1 MTWRSLLISNSGK
14 LSLQRKQILIQ
25 QSGESYTVP
34 IEDIAVIVI
43 EHRET
48 VITAPL
54 LSALAEHGATLLTC
68 DEQFLPCGQWLPYS
82 QYHRQLKTLKLQ
94 LGISVPLKKQLWQ
107 HIVKQK
113 ILNQAFAADETGN
126 DIAAKH
132 LRGLALEV
140 KSGDTG
146 NREAQAAALYFQ
158 AMFGETFTRSD
169 SNAVNA
175 HLNYSYAV
183 LRAAIARSLTLY
195 GWLPALG
202 LFHKSELNPF
212 NLADDFIEPLRPL
225 ADLTVR
231 DLYDKG
237 RLKNELTPNA
247 KQTLIRV
254 LHSQVSVDGQ
264 CFSTLAAID
273 RMIASFQPAL
283 QGKNAKLLKLPQV
296 LPLKEYRY
304 E

>member
-202 LFHKSELNPF
+202 LFHKGAVL
-212 NLADDFIEPLRPL
+212 
-225 ADLTVR
+225 
-231 DLYDKG
+231 DK
-237 RLKNELTPNA
+237 P
-247 KQTLIRV
+247 
-254 LHSQVSVDGQ
+254 
-264 CFSTLAAID
+264 
-273 RMIASFQPAL
+273 
-283 QGKNAKLLKLPQV
+283 
-296 LPLKEYRY
+296 
-304 E
+304 

>member
-1 MTWRSLLISNSGK
+1 MTAYLV
-14 LSLQRKQILIQ
+14 Q
-25 QSGESYTVP
+25 
-34 IEDIAVIVI
+34 
-43 EHRET
+43 
-48 VITAPL
+48 PL
-54 LSALAEHGATLLTC
+54 
-68 DEQFLPCGQWLPYS
+68 
-82 QYHRQLKTLKLQ
+82 
-94 LGISVPLKKQLWQ
+94 
-107 HIVKQK
+107 
-113 ILNQAFAADETGN
+113 
-126 DIAAKH
+126 
-132 LRGLALEV
+132 
-140 KSGDTG
+140 
-146 NREAQAAALYFQ
+146 
-158 AMFGETFTRSD
+158 
-169 SNAVNA
+169 
-175 HLNYSYAV
+175 
-183 LRAAIARSLTLY
+183 
-195 GWLPALG
+195 
-202 LFHKSELNPF
+202 HKSELNPF